1 MSDLIQ
7 AVDSPQEIACAASRL
22 RKIAQGEL
30 IPLQVVLEVF
40 EQWAAALKT
49 REFEIPG
56 LAFLRLWLRRGNL
69 EPILL
74 RELGPNS
81 LSGGWLEDGRA
92 KLRTF
97 PLGVVGHWP
106 AGNIEIQP
114 VLSLTCAL
122 LGGNGCLVRVP
133 SRLVEITRRV
143 MEKLQEVDRTGSLT
157 ERIFMA
163 SFDHSRM
170 DLHEAMAQAVDGAM
184 IWGGAEAV
192 SQVRGLA
199 FPHWARVVVFGPR
212 LSAAAMDAAVV
223 GRPG

>member
-7 AVDSPQEIACAASRL
+7 AVDSPQEITRAAHRL
-22 RKIAQGEL
+22 RNTAQGEA
-30 IPLQVVLEVF
+30 ISPQVVLEVF

-74 RELGPNS
+74 RELPNS

-106 AGNIEIQP
+106 AGNID
-114 VLSLTCAL
+114 LSPSCLMTCAL
-122 LGGNGCLVRVP
+122 CWGEWLSGARPQRSGRDNSMG
-133 SRLVEITRRV
+133 
-143 MEKLQEVDRTGSLT
+143 
-157 ERIFMA
+157 
-163 SFDHSRM
+163 
-170 DLHEAMAQAVDGAM
+170 DG
-184 IWGGAEAV
+184 
-192 SQVRGLA
+192 QVARG
-199 FPHWARVVVFGPR
+199 
-212 LSAAAMDAAVV
+212 
-223 GRPG
+223 

>member
-7 AVDSPQEIACAASRL
+7 AVDSPQEITRAAHRL
-22 RKIAQGEL
+22 RNTAQGEA
-30 IPLQVVLEVF
+30 ISPQVVLEVF

-114 VLSLTCAL
+114 ILSMTCAL

-133 SRLVEITRRV
+133 SGLVETTRWV
-143 MEKLQEVDRTGSLT
+143 MDKLQEVDRTGLLT
-157 ERIFMA
+157 ERIFMVEFR
-163 SFDHSRM
+163 SFAHGSPRGHGAGGGRRD
-170 DLHEAMAQAVDGAM
+170 DLGRR
-184 IWGGAEAV
+184 G
-192 SQVRGLA
+192 SGLA
-199 FPHWARVVVFGPR
+199 GAWVG
-212 LSAAAMDAAVV
+212 LSALGSCCGLRTTAFRC
-223 GRPG
+223 GNGC